1 MGSRAPSRR
10 RRRRLRLNSH
20 KSRNLTVR
28 YRFRGLIRET
38 GRVVEGHVESNVPDD
53 ALAALSENGIVAESL
68 REDPKPLNLTNRPQS
83 AYSDALDSAL
93 DTSAAQVPFDA
104 LEARFKGKQVWV
116 LDRDKI
122 RRRVAEVVDQV
133 LSQSMMAAPGD
144 ASQAETTRA
153 AVSDAI
159 NNLFR
164 DNRNITSRASEA
176 NSNLDRQ
183 ISRLATFISKAEDV
197 LARIS
202 SAARGGF
209 GGGGG
214 WAPRRSR
221 TIGGGQEQNKVLKEI
236 FESNIQLLRI
246 LEGHPAA
253 SDEEVA
259 AAASSEPGAEPS
271 GEPEMA
277 TSGAGRPESPM
288 SE

>member
-1 MGSRAPSRR
+1 M
-10 RRRRLRLNSH
+10 
-20 KSRNLTVR
+20 
-28 YRFRGLIRET
+28 IRET
-38 GRVVEGHVESNVPDD
+38 GRVVEGHVEANAPDD

-68 REDPKPLNLTNRPQS
+68 REDPKPLNLSNRPQTG
-83 AYSDALDSAL
+83 YSDAIDSAL

-122 RRRVAEVVDQV
+122 RRRVADVVDQV
-133 LSQSMMAAPGD
+133 LSQSMMAMPGD
-144 ASQAETTRA
+144 AGGTAETTRA

-164 DNRNITSRASEA
+164 DNRNLTSRASEA

-202 SAARGGF
+202 AAARGGF

-214 WAPRRSR
+214 YAPRRSR
-221 TIGGGQEQNKVLKEI
+221 VVGGGQEQNKVLKEI
-236 FESNIQLLRI
+236 FDSNVQLLRI
-246 LEGHPAA
+246 LAGEPAA
-253 SDEEVA
+253 SDAEVA
-259 AAASSEPGAEPS
+259 SAASAPSEPGGEPAMAGSAVGS
-271 GEPEMA
+271 GESTEDR
-277 TSGAGRPESPM
+277 G
-288 SE
+288 